1 MLYFYSMLSKESQDI
16 ETKKVVEFIL
26 KNKFKFSIS
35 VAVAL
40 VVSIVITYF
49 IPSEY
54 SSYGIVYPPS
64 STSLENSVEN
74 PNFGYDIEADRILQI
89 FQSQEI
95 KDSTTKKFNLYA
107 YFDIDENSIDER
119 DNLMTKF
126 TKMVKFERTNY
137 MSVAIKV
144 RSKDP
149 NMSAN
154 IVNYIIEKANELRE
168 KIYKQ
173 NVVLAYEKT
182 QEELKFQKQIT
193 DSICTIVKKDL
204 DKLNLSGL
212 LVLATNA
219 QLNFND
225 LSNKQ
230 VSTENSNIGINII
243 NYRTQ
248 LDRQKEIENKLFKIK
263 KTLDNPVPKLYL
275 IDKGVPSYKKV
286 YPSYIVNS
294 IIAIVL
300 ALLISTIVL
309 INRSKN

>member
-1 MLYFYSMLSKESQDI
+1 MLSKESQDI
-16 ETKKVVEFIL
+16 ETKKVIEFIF
-26 KNKFKFSIS
+26 KNKFKLAMS

-40 VVSIVITYF
+40 VMSLVITYF

-95 KDSTTKKFNLYA
+95 KDSTTKKFNLYS
-107 YFDIDENSIDER
+107 YFDIDVNSIDAR
-119 DNLMTKF
+119 DDLMTKF

-182 QEELKFQKQIT
+182 KEELTFQKQIS

-230 VSTENSNIGINII
+230 TSIENSNIGINII

-248 LDRQKEIENKLFKIK
+248 LDRQREIENKLFKIK

-300 ALLISTIVL
+300 ALIISTIVL

>member
-1 MLYFYSMLSKESQDI
+1 MLSKESQDI
-16 ETKKVVEFIL
+16 ETKKVIKFIF
-26 KNKFKFSIS
+26 KNKFKLAINVSI
-35 VAVAL
+35 AL
-40 VVSIVITYF
+40 ILSIVITYF

-54 SSYGIVYPPS
+54 SSYGIVFPPS

-89 FQSQEI
+89 FQSQDI
-95 KDSTTKKFNLYA
+95 KDSTTIKFKLYS
-107 YFDIDENSIDER
+107 YFDIDLNSIDAR
-119 DNLMTKF
+119 DNLMLKIN
-126 TKMVKFERTNY
+126 KMVKFERTNY
-137 MSVAIKV
+137 MSVVIKV

-149 NMSAN
+149 KMSAD
-154 IVNYIIEKANELRE
+154 IVNYIIEKANQLRE

-182 QEELKFQKQIT
+182 QEELLFQKQIT
-193 DSICTIVKKDL
+193 DSICNLVKKDL

-225 LSNKQ
+225 LNNKKT
-230 VSTENSNIGINII
+230 STENSNVGINII
-243 NYRTQ
+243 IYRTQ

-275 IDKGVPSYKKV
+275 IDKGIPSYIKV
-286 YPSYIVNS
+286 YPYYIVNS
-294 IIAIVL
+294 IIAIIL
-300 ALLISTIVL
+300 ALIISTIVL

>member
-16 ETKKVVEFIL
+16 ETKKVIEFIF
-26 KNKFKFSIS
+26 KNKIKLAMS

-40 VVSIVITYF
+40 VMSIVITYF

-95 KDSTTKKFNLYA
+95 KDSTTKKFNLYS
-107 YFDIDENSIDER
+107 YFDIDVNSIDAR

-182 QEELKFQKQIT
+182 KEELTFQKQIS

-230 VSTENSNIGINII
+230 TSTENSNIGINII

-248 LDRQKEIENKLFKIK
+248 LDRQREIENKLFRIK

-300 ALLISTIVL
+300 ALIISTIVL